1 MTGIPSLNIPLPNP
15 EKELFAGEA
24 DSNECSN
31 DACEAASDQGLS
43 CWFLYLI
50 VALYWLIIVN
60 LQTVNVRA
68 LPVWMTQSLV
78 RFFCQQVPSLCRR
91 GNYSA
96 NCILIIIRV
105 ILQDAF

>member
-15 EKELFAGEA
+15 EKDLFTGET

-43 CWFLYLI
+43 CWFLYLV

-78 RFFCQQVPSLCRR
+78 RFFLSTSSFIVQKGEL
-91 GNYSA
+91 
-96 NCILIIIRV
+96 
-105 ILQDAF
+105 